1 MMPVLSRLVRQ
12 GVLER
17 VTKTSRKQKKER
29 KNRMKKVRGI
39 KKAKVGAAG
48 KKVRERFCVK
58 CEWSIIISV
67 SSARVASKRSL
78 SLLRPTTRFGL

>member
-1 MMPVLSRLVRQ
+1 MVRQ

-58 CEWSIIISV
+58 CECSIISHLLLGSQV
-67 SSARVASKRSL
+67 NVL
-78 SLLRPTTRFGL
+78 SPSTVVKVWALVMID